1 MPGCF
6 ALSMP
11 TLPATPTTERE
22 LGYAVG
28 SVAAATKNIQR
39 EDAQLSLVRHPGCCY
54 QLLARLEEREACSW
68 LRHTSAGIKKAL
80 RREQKEY
87 RRFPGNKA
95 KNPS

>member
-11 TLPATPTTERE
+11 TLPASPTTERE

-28 SVAAATKNIQR
+28 SMAAATKNIQR
-39 EDAQLSLVRHPGCCY
+39 EDAQLSLVRYPGCCY

-68 LRHTSAGIKKAL
+68 LRHTSAGIKKSPQKGTERIQTL
-80 RREQKEY
+80 PRE
-87 RRFPGNKA
+87 
-95 KNPS
+95 